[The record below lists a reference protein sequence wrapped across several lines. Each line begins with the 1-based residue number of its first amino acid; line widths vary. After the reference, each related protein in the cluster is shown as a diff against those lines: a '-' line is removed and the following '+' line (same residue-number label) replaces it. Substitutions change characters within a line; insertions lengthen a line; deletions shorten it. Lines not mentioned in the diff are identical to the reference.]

1 MNDHDQAF
9 ARFALY
15 ALIGGFATMLMG
27 GGLLPLLGVALALI
41 VLRKF
46 YDAMP

>member
-1 MNDHDQAF
+1 MIDHDKAF
-9 ARFALY
+9 AQFALY
-15 ALIGGFATMLMG
+15 ALIGGFATMMME

-46 YDAMP
+46 FDAMP